1 MVCSNCS
8 FQETQDAK
16 FCSSCGQQ
24 FGPAKL
30 TIKEFIK
37 DLIDHVFNLD
47 TSFFRTIG
55 RIFIPGQLTL
65 DYFNGYRKRYYHPLR
80 LFFVLLVI
88 HLGVLGG
95 LIPFDI
101 IFNQI
106 SKQTNKIQT
115 QNLVKSELEH
125 FAANSKDKASRLA
138 VDSIKSW
145 FEIGQDTS
153 AKTANNLNGNLSVFG
168 RTNIPLSD
176 IILLSNDS
184 LASKYDLP
192 NYWLKLGYRQVQKF
206 LLDPKAMIRYVLG
219 NISWM
224 MIIMVPMI
232 ALFMKL
238 LFRRKSRFYIE
249 HLFYLYHWHA
259 VAFLLGTLL
268 VFFMRNYIQ
277 YYVVPYFGLII
288 LFGIIAWKRYYQ
300 QGWLKTLFKFM
311 AMGFAYLMLFAF
323 FLSLTMVI
331 SFGFF

>member
-1 MVCSNCS
+1 MICPNCN
-8 FQETQDAK
+8 FEETRDAK

-24 FGPAKL
+24 FGPAKQ
-30 TIKEFIK
+30 TIKAFIK

-47 TSFFRTIG
+47 TSFFRTLG
-55 RIFIPGQLTL
+55 RIFIPGQLTI
-65 DYFNGYRKRYYHPLR
+65 DYFNGHRKRYYHPLR

-95 LIPFDI
+95 LIPYDI

-115 QNLVKSELEH
+115 QYLVKSELEH
-125 FAANSKDKASRLA
+125 LATHNKDKASRLA

-145 FEIGQDTS
+145 FEIGPDTL
-153 AKTANNLNGNLSVFG
+153 AHQANSLPGKLSVFG
-168 RTNIPLSD
+168 RTDIPMSD

-184 LASKYDLP
+184 LASKYELP
-192 NYWLKLGYRQVQKF
+192 NYWIKLGYRQVQKF

-232 ALFMKL
+232 AVFMKL

-259 VAFLLGTLL
+259 FAFLLGSIL
-268 VFFMRNYIQ
+268 VFFLRNYILT
-277 YYVVPYFGLII
+277 YIIPYFGFIM
-288 LFGIIAWKRYYQ
+288 LFGIIAWKRYYR
-300 QGWLKTLFKFM
+300 QGWIKTLVKFM
-311 AMGFAYLMLFAF
+311 VMGFAYLMLFAF